1 MNEISPRMLPAN
13 DAYCGPI
20 WRWFKWPIDVN
31 DGDGLNSLRN
41 AAIAATVHERSSVNF
56 RDNAHDK
63 CPSLLGK
70 SDANRRAPE
79 GPPCWSHDLAQLSTA
94 WAEMNVG
101 HGCFQVALAP
111 LNLILVNFQSALL
124 ATLCG
129 DCEWLGLASTEA
141 LHSAIIA
148 AISSVGDELAMEL
161 ICEIRAMDRDKHDFV
176 LLAK

>member
-1 MNEISPRMLPAN
+1 MLEP
-13 DAYCGPI
+13 
-20 WRWFKWPIDVN
+20 
-31 DGDGLNSLRN
+31 
-41 AAIAATVHERSSVNF
+41 RSSPALDSMGRNECRPWLF
-56 RDNAHDK
+56 PGRTR
-63 CPSLLGK
+63 PPQ
-70 SDANRRAPE
+70 SDPRK
-79 GPPCWSHDLAQLSTA
+79 
-94 WAEMNVG
+94 
-101 HGCFQVALAP
+101 
-111 LNLILVNFQSALL
+111 FQSALL

>member
-1 MNEISPRMLPAN
+1 
-13 DAYCGPI
+13 
-20 WRWFKWPIDVN
+20 
-31 DGDGLNSLRN
+31 
-41 AAIAATVHERSSVNF
+41 
-56 RDNAHDK
+56 
-63 CPSLLGK
+63 
-70 SDANRRAPE
+70 
-79 GPPCWSHDLAQLSTA
+79 
-94 WAEMNVG
+94 MNVG